1 MNQSNNASPEDDT
14 DPGNVVQ
21 SKYYDIDELENM
33 KVPIK
38 DKSLALFY
46 INTCS
51 LNKNLDDFWYNCLT
65 QIRTT
70 KNVSLTYN

>member
-14 DPGNVVQ
+14 DSGNVVQ

-38 DKSLALFY
+38 DKSLALFH

-51 LNKNLDDFWYNCLT
+51 LNKNVDDF
-65 QIRTT
+65 
-70 KNVSLTYN
+70 